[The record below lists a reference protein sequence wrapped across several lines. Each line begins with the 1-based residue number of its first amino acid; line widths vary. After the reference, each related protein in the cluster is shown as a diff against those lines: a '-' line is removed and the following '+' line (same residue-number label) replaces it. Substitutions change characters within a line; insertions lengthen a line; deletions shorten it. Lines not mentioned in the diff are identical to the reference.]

1 MRELPEFL
9 LKPQPDIFMSD
20 NYIVLDAET
29 TTINKG
35 DPLHKENSL
44 LLFVWKL
51 GRTGEVK
58 HCFGNEFEQ
67 YGLLKDIAEADFIVA
82 HNSKFDLQ
90 WLARCGLD
98 LKTVLPYDT
107 MIGDYVRAGNRPWSL
122 DLDSV
127 AGRYNAGRKSDLV
140 SAWIKQGNNP
150 ADLPRRLL
158 LQYCRNDVLVTE
170 RVLLAQRTYLN
181 DNGLMP
187 VMYSRCIVTPALADI
202 ESQGM
207 TLDPERVA
215 KVVGEH
221 EDRLEEVV
229 TELEALA
236 GDINFNSPQQLAEFL
251 YEELEFAELTDRK
264 GNPIRNKASVRF
276 PDGAPKTDAATL
288 AQLEAN
294 TDKQETFLRL
304 YNEYNALNTA
314 LTKNLNFFK
323 EVCDNYNCTF
333 YGQFNQTV
341 TRTHRLS
348 SSGRKL
354 LMEDGKYK
362 GCQFQNFPRQFKNLF
377 TASSKGRLVGEV
389 DGSQLEFR
397 VAGHLGRDE
406 VVYHDVVNQVDIHS
420 FTAQAL
426 TDAGEPTTRQAA
438 KASTF
443 RPLYGG
449 SSGTPAVKAYCEA
462 FRSKYKSL
470 SQTQWEWTQTVLA
483 TKSLRTE
490 WGLVYYWPDTTL
502 SKSGYISNTTS
513 IYNYPVQAFAT
524 AEIIPIALTHF
535 WHRADGKSIKVI
547 NTIHDSIIVDIDENA
562 ADDFASLS
570 VQCMIEDVKRFVD
583 DLYGIELY
591 VPLGCGIK
599 IGDHWSE
606 GRVVPDI
613 KDDLSIDYDVEVDG
627 TELVINDTKG
637 LTMEHDCA

>member
-1 MRELPEFL
+1 MREVPEFL
-9 LKPQPDIFMSD
+9 LRPDPDVFMSD
-20 NYIVLDAET
+20 NYVVLDAET

-35 DPLHKENSL
+35 DPLNSDNRL

-58 HCFGNEFEQ
+58 YCFGNEFEQ
-67 YGLLKDIAEADFIVA
+67 YELLNDISEADFIVA
-82 HNSKFDLQ
+82 HNAKFDLQ

-98 LKTVLPYDT
+98 LRTVLPYDT

-122 DLDSV
+122 DMNSV
-127 AGRYNAGRKSDLV
+127 ANRYKAGVKEDLV
-140 SAWIKQGNNP
+140 GAWIKQGNNP

-158 LQYCRNDVLVTE
+158 LSYCRNDVLVTE
-170 RVLLAQRTYLN
+170 NILKAQRTYLN

-202 ESQGM
+202 EAQGM
-207 TLDPERVA
+207 TLDKGRVHE
-215 KVVGEH
+215 VVNEY
-221 EDRLEEVV
+221 EDRAAEISAELEE
-229 TELEALA
+229 LA
-236 GDINFNSPQQLAEFL
+236 GEINLNSPQQLAEFL
-251 YEELEFAELTDRK
+251 YETLEFKELTDKK
-264 GNPIRNKASVRF
+264 GNPIRNKPSKRF
-276 PDGAPKTDAATL
+276 PDGAPKTDVATL
-288 AQLEAN
+288 SQLKATTREQ
-294 TDKQETFLRL
+294 KRFLEL
-304 YNEYNALNTA
+304 YDEFNSINTA

-323 EVCDNYNCTF
+323 GVCDTYDSTF

-354 LMEDGKYK
+354 KMDDGNYK
-362 GCQFQNFPRQFKNLF
+362 GCQFQNFPRRFKNLF
-377 TASSKGRLVGEV
+377 TSSSVGRCIGEV

-420 FTAQAL
+420 FTAEAL
-426 TDAGEPTTRQAA
+426 TNAGEPTSRQEA

-449 SSGTPAVKAYCEA
+449 SSGTPAVQAYCQA
-462 FRSKYKSL
+462 FKEKYKNL
-470 SQTQWEWTQTVLA
+470 ADTQWGWAQTVLA
-483 TKSLRTE
+483 SKELRTE

-535 WHRADGKSIKVI
+535 WHRSDGDSIRVI
-547 NTIHDSIIVDIDENA
+547 NTIHDSIIVDIDEGA
-562 ADDFASLS
+562 ADDFALLS
-570 VQCMIEDVKRFVD
+570 TQCMIEDVKRFVK
-583 DLYGIELY
+583 DLYDIELY

-599 IGDHWSE
+599 VGDHWSE
-606 GRVVPDI
+606 GRVVPDV
-613 KDDLSIDYDVEVDG
+613 KDDLSIDYDVKVDG

-637 LTMEHDCA
+637 LT